1 MQILDDIVRKEIVAK
16 AHKAARS
23 HLMDALDTNAI
34 SADDIQEAYSNYKSW
49 FLESLSRQFTRFKRR
64 QAQKNT
70 TFKRLLDKLAENGV
84 TEHSITTPP
93 LCLSVKYKGTK
104 VSFTY
109 SYEGAIAEVDG
120 FRAKI
125 CDWDEDIV
133 ELIDI
138 IHEECQDS
146 KLFSRVHPIVSTHL
160 AFKVQQ
166 KIMIST
172 ALGIM
177 KAKMKDIEYEI
188 ISQST
193 IGDEIVIRF
202 STPYGIYMIA
212 GPLDEFE
219 MKIEDKIVEIQ
230 YYKKHNIT
238 TRFK

>member
-16 AHKAARS
+16 AHKAAHS

-34 SADDIQEAYSNYKSW
+34 SADDMQEAYSNYKSW

-70 TFKRLLDKLAENGV
+70 TFKRLLDRLAENGV

-120 FRAKI
+120 FRVKI

-133 ELIDI
+133 ELIDAI
-138 IHEECQDS
+138 YEECQES
-146 KLFSRVHPIVSTHL
+146 KIFAYVHTILSRHMTE
-160 AFKVQQ
+160 KVQQ
-166 KIMIST
+166 GILIST
-172 ALGIM
+172 AMGLM
-177 KAKMKDIEYEI
+177 RAKMKDIDYEI
-188 ISQST
+188 ISQSA
-193 IGDEIVIRF
+193 IGDEVVIRF
-202 STPYGIYMIA
+202 STSYGIFMIV
-212 GPLDEFE
+212 GPIEEFE
-219 MKIEDKIVEIQ
+219 KRNDMGFVES
-230 YYKKHNIT
+230 YKRIY
-238 TRFK
+238 RFIID